1 MFKKHKRLVIAIILG
16 VIVLCIGGKF
26 GMDYKKDYDWQQ
38 EKDRQ
43 IAVAKKLKNS
53 YSDISEIKI
62 LREGVK
68 LGSGSTLY
76 HSVILQNGKKI
87 KISGIGYYSNDN
99 IDTGGYIPSEGV
111 PSEGIT
117 KATTTVVLSDGE
129 KVSV

>member
-1 MFKKHKRLVIAIILG
+1 MFKKHRILAITIILG
-16 VIVLCIGGKF
+16 VIVLGIGGKV

-38 EKDRQ
+38 EKTRQ
-43 IAVAKKLKNS
+43 VAVAKKLKSS

-76 HSVILQNGKKI
+76 HSVIIENGKKI
-87 KISGIGYYSNDN
+87 KISGIGYYSKDN
-99 IDTGGYIPSEGV
+99 IDTGGYIPAEGV
-111 PSEGIT
+111 PSEGKT
-117 KATTTVVLSDGE
+117 KATITLILSDGE

>member
-1 MFKKHKRLVIAIILG
+1 
-16 VIVLCIGGKF
+16 
-26 GMDYKKDYDWQQ
+26 MDYKKDYDWQQ

-43 IAVAKKLKNS
+43 IAVAKKIKNS
-53 YSDISEIKI
+53 YRDISEIRI